1 MKKFLVVGLMVL
13 LLASASQAQLLIGAR
28 AAGMGGAGTAVVN
41 DLAAAY
47 YNPAGLMRSPV
58 KAAEMKIALGASYS
72 NPDKLLTA
80 ISGATDPAKFLVDN
94 YNNDLSFTGGLNGV
108 IGFNVR
114 KIGISVIPMMGAYV
128 DKRAPGLAGIASG
141 TGNAA
146 GVLTLGTTFGVPY
159 VGDLNLGVNGKY
171 IYSAIG
177 YLDATVA
184 NPTQTWGVGNGVGFD
199 LGALTTVKIPMV
211 TDINLAFV
219 ARDLNESIT
228 YKNKSQTATP
238 VVGDPTKFTMGP
250 TVDAADSTTNIASSY
265 VLGAAAT
272 IPVVGIL
279 TAIDLENVSAAG
291 NPQTNTHIGI
301 EYPLFLN
308 MLVLRAGMASGQNL
322 QLTTFGA
329 KLGLPIL
336 AIDLAIVQDGKN
348 TKNSS
353 YVADVNI
360 GF

>member
-1 MKKFLVVGLMVL
+1 MRKIFIVGLGIL

-47 YNPAGLMRSPV
+47 YNPAGLMKSPV

-72 NPDKLLTA
+72 NPDKLLNA
-80 ISGATDPAKFLVDN
+80 ISGATDPAKFLTDN
-94 YNNDLSFTGGLNGV
+94 YATDLSFTGGLNGV

-114 KIGISVIPMMGAYV
+114 KIGISVIPMMGAFV
-128 DKRAPGLAGIASG
+128 DKRANALAGTASG

-159 VGDLNLGVNGKY
+159 VGTMNLGVNGKY
-171 IYSAIG
+171 IYANYG
-177 YLDATVA
+177 NLTATA
-184 NPTQTWGVGNGVGFD
+184 AGGTQYWGTGSGIGFD
-199 LGALTTVKIPMV
+199 VGALTTISVPMI

-219 ARDLNESIT
+219 ARDLNESVT

-238 VVGDPTKFTMGP
+238 DPADPTKLKTGT
-250 TVDAADSTTNIASSY
+250 TVDLADSTITNASSY

-279 TAIDLENVSAAG
+279 AAIDLENVSAAG

-336 AIDLAIVQDGKN
+336 AIDLAVVQDGKN

-353 YVADVNI
+353 YVADINI
-360 GF
+360 GL